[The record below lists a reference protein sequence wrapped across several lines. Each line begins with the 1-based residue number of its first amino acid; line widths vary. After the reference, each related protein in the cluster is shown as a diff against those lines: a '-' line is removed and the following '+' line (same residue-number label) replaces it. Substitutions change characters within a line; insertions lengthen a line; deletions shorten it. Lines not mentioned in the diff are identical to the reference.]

1 MNDHSLQSPRMLAP
15 AAWLHRRITA
25 GVTTGVTAG
34 AITGITA
41 GVTAVALAAVLAT
54 PASAQTLRPRADML
68 VSTEW
73 LASHQNDAN
82 LVVLHVASKAQFDS
96 GHIAGARMVS
106 LNDVSLPMVQGGL
119 SLQMASGETIARWA
133 ESHGIGNQTRIV
145 VVPHDGALQS
155 AARMVL
161 ALAYVGALD
170 RTAMLDGSFQA
181 WKSEGRAVTTAPPP
195 TLAPTTFTAQVKPEF
210 IATLAQVEAATLNR
224 NTTLIDAR
232 LNRFYN
238 GDGGGYPRAGH
249 IPTAINVEYSAVSS
263 NGYIKPAETIRTL
276 YKTAGVPDGKPIV
289 TYCHIGQQ
297 ASIAWFVATYL
308 GYSAQVFDGSFQE
321 WSGTPRVPVVSPPER

>member
-1 MNDHSLQSPRMLAP
+1 MKDSRLLRSIASSASTWVRSCLIAGGMSGTLVF
-15 AAWLHRRITA
+15 TA
-25 GVTTGVTAG
+25 H
-34 AITGITA
+34 
-41 GVTAVALAAVLAT
+41 
-54 PASAQTLRPRADML
+54 AQTVRPRADML

-73 LASHQNDAN
+73 LASHQRDAN
-82 LVVLHVASKAQFDS
+82 LVVLHVASKAQYDS
-96 GHIAGARMVS
+96 GHIVGARMAT

-119 SLQMASGETIARWA
+119 SLQMASGESIARWA
-133 ESHGIGNQTRIV
+133 ELQGIGDQTRIV

-155 AARMVL
+155 AARVVL

-181 WKSEGRAVTTAPPP
+181 WKSEGRTTTTAPPP
-195 TLAPTTFTAQVKPEF
+195 TLAPTTFTLQLKPEL
-210 IATLAQVEAATLNR
+210 IVSLAQVEAATLNQSA
-224 NTTLIDAR
+224 TIIDAR

-238 GDGGGYPRAGH
+238 GNGGGYPRTGH
-249 IPTAINVEYSAVSS
+249 IPTAVNVEYAAVST

-276 YKTAGVPDGKPIV
+276 YKTAGVPDGKPVV

-308 GYSAQVFDGSFQE
+308 GYNAQLFDGSFQE
-321 WSGTPRVPVVSPPER
+321 WSGTPRVPVVSPPEG